1 MNEKLTTLLKF
12 LTFIA
17 LLNLLIGFAILL
29 GADIGEKKLIMFERT
44 VNSEGNSVTTTPIY
58 AYCANCTCKNK

>member
-17 LLNLLIGFAILL
+17 LLNLLMGFAILF
-29 GADIGEKKLIMFERT
+29 GIDIGEKKLIMFESM
-44 VNSEGNSVTTTPIY
+44 VDPKGNSVATTPIY
-58 AYCANCTCKNK
+58 AYCANCTCKHK